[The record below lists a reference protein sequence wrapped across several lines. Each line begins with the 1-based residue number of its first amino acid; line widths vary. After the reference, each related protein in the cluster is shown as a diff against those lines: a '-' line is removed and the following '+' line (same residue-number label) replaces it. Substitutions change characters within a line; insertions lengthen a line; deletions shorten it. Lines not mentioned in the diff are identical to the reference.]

1 MRNDVQ
7 IEQMTLGDKGALLEF
22 LREAYAE
29 NPRMSDETFWDWHF
43 LENPYVEPDNLPVWI
58 AKSGERI
65 AGQLAAI
72 PVDLEIEGE
81 RVRAMWILDLI
92 VHEDFRRRG
101 IAKRLVLESEKFCK
115 VGLGVNTMEQ
125 HAPALLQS
133 LGWRIAGKIPR
144 YGKLLFAGNVLKEVS
159 RINPLRQTFNLL
171 SAPFRPRA
179 DDSLFGA
186 GGKLRLLENFDSA
199 FDDFRRDAVG
209 QFKCCIARAAR
220 FLEWQ
225 YLKQPLKKFDVI
237 GYFEGERLR
246 GYAVIFVRRA
256 DKNGAV
262 SKAAITDLCYHA
274 ENAAKIV
281 DELLRGALQIALTR
295 GAGTLVTDALD
306 SMIGERLIKT
316 GFSRVKNP
324 LQLMVK
330 SSEQQDLLSDANNWF
345 LTRGDSDISIFEE
358 PNLRQGEEE
367 KRRKGDK

>member
-1 MRNDVQ
+1 MLNDVQ
-7 IEQMTLGDKGALLEF
+7 IEQMRLADKNALLEF

-29 NPRMSDETFWDWHF
+29 NPRMSDERFWDWHF

-58 AKSGERI
+58 ARSGERI

-72 PVDLEIEGE
+72 PVDLDVEGE

-101 IAKRLVLESEKFCK
+101 IAKQLVLESEKFCP

-144 YGKLLFAGNVLKEVS
+144 YSKLLFAGNVLTEVS
-159 RINPLRQTFNLL
+159 RINPLRQTFNFL
-171 SAPFRPRA
+171 SAPFRPRV
-179 DDSLFGA
+179 DETLFGA
-186 GGKLRLLENFDSA
+186 NGKLKLLEKFDSL
-199 FDDFRRDAVG
+199 FDDFRREAGV
-209 QFKCCIARAAR
+209 QFKCVVARDAR

-225 YLKQPLKKFDVI
+225 YAKQPLKKFDVI

-246 GYAVIFVRRA
+246 GYAVVFVRRP

-262 SKAAITDLCYHA
+262 AKAAITDLCYHA
-274 ENAAKIV
+274 ENAAKII
-281 DELLRGALQIALTR
+281 DYLLRGALQIALTR
-295 GAGTLVTDALD
+295 GAGTLVTDAID
-306 SMIGERLIKT
+306 SLIGERLSKA

-330 SSEQQDLLSDANNWF
+330 SSERQDLLSDAQNWF

-358 PNLRQGEEE
+358 PNLIQDSRFKIQ
-367 KRRKGDK
+367 D